1 MNTVNTETSLDETR
15 WGLDVVVTV
24 DGEKPVHAAGLVYDI
39 NTGEGFISLGQ
50 KVIQFETN
58 FIRDLDNHFNL
69 VRGYVLGKYGVDLP
83 KSTIDPEHSLGVL
96 DCYTPAGERQR
107 SRIALIDTTDI
118 IEPETKTGKIVFSL
132 DHDLNNS
139 FLSDAESSMI
149 KDGQNIA
156 VGGTISINLCLDY
169 ISMASSDDEIRNIV
183 GSTAIGELTRAIRA
197 LVIGSD
203 LTQDSNSD
211 DLSTFDIPDEGM
223 FDDVG
228 DDEGEDED
236 EYSFMDPLDRDSD
249 EDEEEWL
256 DEEDED
262 EEMAE
267 DDDDSEHVMLY
278 KN

>member
-39 NTGEGFISLGQ
+39 QSGEGFISLGQ
-50 KVIQFETN
+50 KVIQFKTS
-58 FIRDLDNHFNL
+58 FIRDLDNYFNL

-118 IEPETKTGKIVFSL
+118 LEPETKTGKIVFSL
-132 DHDLNNS
+132 DHDLNES

-149 KDGQNIA
+149 KDGQSIA
-156 VGGTISINLCLDY
+156 VGGTISVNLCLDY
-169 ISMASSDDEIRNIV
+169 ISMASSDDEIRNVV

-203 LTQDSNSD
+203 LTPDSDSD
-211 DLSTFDIPDEGM
+211 NLSSFDIPDEGM
-223 FDDVG
+223 DDG
-228 DDEGEDED
+228 IGEGEDED
-236 EYSFMDPLDRDSD
+236 YSFMDPLSRDD

-256 DEEDED
+256 DEDDED
-262 EEMAE
+262 EEMSE

>member
-1 MNTVNTETSLDETR
+1 MNAVNTETSLDETR

-83 KSTIDPEHSLGVL
+83 KSSIDPEHSLGVL

-132 DHDLNNS
+132 DLDLAEDS
-139 FLSDAESSMI
+139 FLTETESALI
-149 KDGQNIA
+149 KDGNDVA
-156 VGGTISINLCLDY
+156 VGGTVSINLCMDY
-169 ISMASSDDEIRNIV
+169 ISMSQSDDEIRNIV
-183 GSTAIGELTRAIRA
+183 GSTAIGELSRAIRK
-197 LVIGSD
+197 LVIGETYTD
-203 LTQDSNSD
+203 EQQERAVIFTPEPED
-211 DLSTFDIPDEGM
+211 DF
-223 FDDVG
+223 
-228 DDEGEDED
+228 
-236 EYSFMDPLDRDSD
+236 SFMDLD
-249 EDEEEWL
+249 
-256 DEEDED
+256 DEEDSDGEPDGAMFGSHWEENLD
-262 EEMAE
+262 ES
-267 DDDDSEHVMLY
+267 DDDDLPDDDEFESQHSFY
-278 KN
+278 N